1 MEWFFISF
9 FFGFAGNQGSR
20 RYYNEAKGCEES
32 SMLDDPA
39 NYRGQRLLH
48 GLERAGRGLML
59 YVIMT
64 IEDNAGQYESLLSRL
79 MVEGG
84 MNILQDICC
93 NERDFHFFLCAVR
106 MEEMCI
112 LMLSGSEGTKDGY
125 ECDLYLRI

>member
-1 MEWFFISF
+1 
-9 FFGFAGNQGSR
+9 
-20 RYYNEAKGCEES
+20 
-32 SMLDDPA
+32 MLDDPA

-93 NERDFHFFLCAVR
+93 DECDFHFFLCAVR
-106 MEEMCI
+106 MEEMCV

>member
-1 MEWFFISF
+1 
-9 FFGFAGNQGSR
+9 
-20 RYYNEAKGCEES
+20 
-32 SMLDDPA
+32 MLDDPA

-48 GLERAGRGLML
+48 GLERAGRGLMV

-93 NERDFHFFLCAVR
+93 NERDFHVFLYAVR
-106 MEEMCI
+106 IEEMHI
-112 LMLSGSEGTKDGY
+112 LMLSGSEGNGPEDKCEFCLLCYIRGVK
-125 ECDLYLRI
+125 EFKEVSEKQQ